1 MNICVTKE
9 NVSRETLKNKKNKK
23 NEKHKDNENNKQN
36 RFIFMKNGKTM
47 FHVKHF
53 MDKYLEK

>member
-1 MNICVTKE
+1 MQNERKINICVIKE
-9 NVSRETLKNKKNKK
+9 NVSRETLKNKKNK
-23 NEKHKDNENNKQN
+23 
-36 RFIFMKNGKTM
+36 KNGKTM